1 LQILL
6 HVVREE
12 VTTTNEKF
20 RAKLVESFGWG
31 APTAP
36 GEAIRHAGPH
46 LASPPGL
53 VQRSCGST
61 VLHEEDVGV
70 TFPMDKI
77 TQQTT
82 CKLYIHHKFFDMKV
96 VIGLAW
102 PAGEGV
108 MLHNRPLH
116 EGYAKVTIDT
126 LAKRKYKNVE
136 LDISADDSKFLGDNI
151 GGFVAWR
158 KRNIIFESE
167 SESSDH
173 DPQESLEKDLP
184 PPPCLPPR
192 KEQTPPSPP
201 TKKIEMVIENTEVI
215 ISEAILRTD
224 RKARGTM

>member
-1 LQILL
+1 M
-6 HVVREE
+6 
-12 VTTTNEKF
+12 
-20 RAKLVESFGWG
+20 ESFGWG
-31 APTAP
+31 APMAP
-36 GEAIRHAGPH
+36 REAIRHAGPH

-61 VLHEEDVGV
+61 VLPEEDVGV

-96 VIGLAW
+96 VIGQAW

-108 MLHNRPLH
+108 MLHNRPFH
-116 EGYAKVTIDT
+116 EGYTKVTIDT
-126 LAKRKYKNVE
+126 LAKRKYRNVE

-158 KRNIIFESE
+158 KRYIIFESE
-167 SESSDH
+167 FESSDH

-201 TKKIEMVIENTEVI
+201 HQKNSDGHREH
-215 ISEAILRTD
+215 
-224 RKARGTM
+224 